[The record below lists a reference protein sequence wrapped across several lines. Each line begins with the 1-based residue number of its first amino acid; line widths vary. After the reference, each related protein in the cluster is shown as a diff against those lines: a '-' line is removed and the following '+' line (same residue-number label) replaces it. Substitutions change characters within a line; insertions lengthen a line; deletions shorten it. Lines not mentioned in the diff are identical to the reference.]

1 MRRKSKLM
9 AALVDVGHKLDAARD
24 PVEMKRL
31 ISQRK
36 RISAAL
42 EDLAPRPPLRIF
54 RGSP

>member
-1 MRRKSKLM
+1 MRKKSRLM
-9 AALVDVGHKLDAARD
+9 VALVAIGHKLDVARD

-36 RISAAL
+36 RIVQAL
-42 EDLAPRPPLRIF
+42 EDLAPTPLRIF